1 MIGLVCHSVV
11 IAVHGVVE
19 EQPKPVGTD
28 AQKKQPAMVTGNEM
42 FGVHINEAVMQL
54 PLRELPGA
62 EEALLLQIDELARTG
77 EGRAALADE
86 KLARAIASKAMAVG
100 FLETVSAGLR
110 LELPKLPPVC
120 EDTVTRINDTVS
132 YLQTREQLFRVKRWS
147 EKAFHGLRVFGKA
160 VGSITPVAAA
170 AKALGLTADKLHPS
184 ADRVTLERVFVVLE
198 KEISAPLDRFGAI
211 IEMEMQN
218 GPSETVKHYSEVL
231 EKLKRVTIALD
242 ACMAFTLLQIYRTG
256 KSRRLPEVVLY
267 KDETAAAK
275 SWKKLKRVTIALDA
289 CMAFT
294 LLQIYRTGKSR
305 RLPEVV
311 LYKDE
316 TAAGEPLSQSE
327 AENTEK
333 EKRGAEEIDKHPK
346 IAGEAAKAVGGG
358 GEYKSSA
365 SDDDTKL

>member
-1 MIGLVCHSVV
+1 MRLLSLGTKIGLVCHFVV
-11 IAVHGVVE
+11 TATHGGVE
-19 EQPKPVGTD
+19 EQPKRVSTD
-28 AQKKQPAMVTGNEM
+28 AQKKQSAMVTGNEE
-42 FGVHINEAVMQL
+42 FGVHLDEAVMQH

-62 EEALLLQIDELARTG
+62 EEALLLQVDELARTG

-86 KLARAIASKAMAVG
+86 KLARAIASKAMAIG

-120 EDTVTRINDTVS
+120 ADTVTRIADIVS

-184 ADRVTLERVFVVLE
+184 ADRATLERLFVALE
-198 KEISAPLDRFGAI
+198 REVSVPLARFGAI

-231 EKLKRVTIALD
+231 EKLKRVSLALD

-256 KSRRLPEVVLY
+256 KSRRIPEMVLR
-267 KDETAAAK
+267 KDETAA
-275 SWKKLKRVTIALDA
+275 
-289 CMAFT
+289 F
-294 LLQIYRTGKSR
+294 Q
-305 RLPEVV
+305 
-311 LYKDE
+311 
-316 TAAGEPLSQSE
+316 TASHPE

-333 EKRGAEEIDKHPK
+333 EKRRVEEIAKNPK
-346 IAGEAAKAVGGG
+346 VAGAAAKAVGAG

-365 SDDDTKL
+365 SDDDTKQ